1 MLVYTKN
8 TPYFLIT
15 LDLKNNQLKV
25 LQRWKYNWVNAT
37 GTTKWKYTESRDFHQ
52 KVDRLIWSVWGG
64 RFELKISPGAVLPR
78 NYKAG
83 KIITYFDIQWVL
95 DNTAHWKVD
104 VTKIKPGG
112 FQQSYIRWDNRQIQ
126 LDTED
131 TRQTLKFNKGNVKH
145 YQYGVTHEF
154 GHTLGNVT
162 YTPSGH
168 GDEYKQESVWL
179 NDFPS
184 IMNRGNELRQRHL
197 DFIRQTIN
205 GMVPGLKFEISY
217 VR

>member
-1 MLVYTKN
+1 MLIYKKN
-8 TPYFLIT
+8 TPYFAIT
-15 LDLKNNQLKV
+15 LDLEKNQLTIM
-25 LQRWKYNWVNAT
+25 QRWKYSWTNT
-37 GTTKWKYTESRDFHQ
+37 PDTSKWKYSESKDFHH
-52 KVDRLIWSVWGG
+52 KVDRLIWSVWGS
-64 RFELKISPGAVLPR
+64 RFELRVAAGSKIPVNYRPGR
-78 NYKAG
+78 
-83 KIITYFDIQWVL
+83 IITYFDIKWVL
-95 DNTAHWKVD
+95 DANAHWSVN
-104 VTKIKPGG
+104 VTKIKPGS
-112 FQQSYIRWDNRQIQ
+112 FQQSYIRWDTREIK

-131 TRQTLKFNKGNVKH
+131 ARETLKYHQGAVRH

-154 GHTLGNVT
+154 GHTIGNVT

-168 GDEYKQESVWL
+168 GDEYKAESVWT

-205 GMVPGLKFEISY
+205 SMVPGMKFEISH